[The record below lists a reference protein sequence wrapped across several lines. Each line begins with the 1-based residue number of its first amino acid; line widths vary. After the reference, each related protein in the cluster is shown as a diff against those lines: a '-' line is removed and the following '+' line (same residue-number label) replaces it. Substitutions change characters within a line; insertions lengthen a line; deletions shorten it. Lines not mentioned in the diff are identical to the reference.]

1 MSWGTPPSIRFDLLE
16 VLEMSQKHRLDALRG
31 LRALVLAAA
40 LLLLPVAAVQAQ
52 GVQGQ
57 LRTVTITEPG
67 PDNATGADPFRTSNQ
82 FSVVKFTHDGASG
95 SYFINS
101 TGADINGSS
110 FIGSSS
116 QTSGEVMVG
125 FNQETA
131 HNVGVVVFQTRINV
145 TVQSQ
150 QNPTIFYD
158 KSPPTFTVQTIAFE
172 GGEDTTT
179 GQTFSSGTT
188 YYTNKDSFTLT
199 GQVQDQ
205 PTGGG
210 CTSDLVEFAYTGT
223 SAPAPFNG
231 ADDNTFTGT
240 INLDQR
246 DGEYL
251 IDLTA
256 KDSFTGGNDDATS
269 QPNVSL
275 PLRIRVVRDTVPPA
289 IEKVEIIKNP
299 GTATQTIQTA
309 GPDVFVGPGTIQI
322 RVTMSEKMESPPRL
336 TVQQANGVEIQTSIL
351 TNATVDDRIFTF
363 QYSVIGAETQNG
375 PAQVSITGA
384 YDGPGGEADFGHDLA
399 KNPIQD
405 TDPLRTIA
413 QAFKVDTIAPD
424 LIRFENP
431 DDPASVVSVPKDGS
445 KVGRASFPDI
455 MRVYVDDY
463 DSTDR
468 TVLTKDNASG
478 VDFSNLNQVA
488 SGGSSAPTSGIS
500 IVLQGP
506 NGQVQG
512 TLSVSPPNGIF
523 LQLPDWRD
531 PSLNLPNFTDVDGDG
546 EADPVEGTWTIRV
559 GVSDRVGN
567 GATHTII
574 FTVDT
579 TPVNAGDVEVLL
591 TPAPTSGNPL
601 PQTGTCVGQLLL
613 GGKDAGGGT
622 FPSITATVRSTWSP
636 ARSTLEFLSQV
647 DGTNS
652 VPVKFDSDAPTVDT
666 TSVTITN
673 LRRPGLPAATDDWPR
688 PNDPVPAQYVPVG
701 YLDPRI
707 GQFDGK
713 YLIRFTPSDDVG
725 NKGVRRAGVNV
736 PYLDY
741 EITLDTIDPYTA
753 WTFPPANGA
762 INVPLRN
769 ADAVIVDPVSPFNGN
784 EGCGVDTAATEI
796 EMFLE
801 RSYQPNAFDQS
812 YLELAQNPGDAV
824 DGRRI
829 RTVLKFIHDPNNFDP
844 TIPSFNPDDD
854 TYRVLVE
861 IVDSNN
867 VVRSL
872 KDDGTMDGIYSIAVD
887 PVDKGGNDL
896 TDTVLRQG
904 VQNPGTYYGL
914 NPSAVS
920 TRNLVKFFFLL
931 DTVPPEMVVQDFPDG
946 SNIGG
951 AAFTIKGDTIDLSAR
966 QDADGA
972 SRQGGAGIDRVT
984 YRLQVVDENGV
995 PIQNVAAAEDPN
1007 NPGEY
1012 FPQKTNPVIDWTKA
1026 NLAAIRNLGAGNGDY
1041 GTDPVRTTTRPM
1053 DAAFA
1058 ESPRERRSWT
1068 ILGQLPDV
1076 DHLLKPRQMRNP
1088 NNPADGP
1095 QTATAK
1101 DYYRLAIRSYDRAGN
1116 YTEVLRR
1123 VVINLDT
1130 LRPPILVSPACGTHL
1145 NKRTLTFKWNAA
1157 QGAVKYAFQYLDPQ
1171 GNQFDRTITGQEL
1184 LLTLSK
1190 EGTYRWRV
1198 ASIDAAGNQGAYGDW
1213 CDLHIDLT
1221 PPRLI
1226 AWSFRDPVQDQPR
1239 TGVQNLGQFELLLT
1253 FDETLDTTKKL
1264 GVTFDPIGSVG
1275 AGAQTV
1281 TTSTFTGANWSG
1293 TATIPTDAVPKDWD
1307 GTASLYIKGATDLA
1321 GNTLGQADSM
1331 RTFEIDT
1338 GPYFETRF
1346 FVSPFK
1352 DDELMLIVRATEA
1365 LNAAPTLT
1373 FEQGLSFLNAQTASF
1388 HQVHGQP
1395 GLYYITLKLQSTLAS
1410 AVTLKLSGTDL
1421 DGNTAN
1427 RTLTFDIVRPSR
1439 DSAGTSAMTAD
1450 GTMALVVPR
1459 QANAALGTIYLFPPT
1474 AAAGEQ
1480 AMSSSLTAAGVPAG
1494 QTGGALDGELVAV
1507 SDLHDVQPHG
1517 LAFDQ
1522 PATVRAKVDAL
1533 PEGVRASQVGI
1544 YAWYR
1549 DRWQL
1554 LPGGVADGW
1563 VQGRT
1568 AALTPMKVAADVVPP
1583 KVEARDF
1590 ADGDLL
1596 SSSKP
1601 ELRLRVTDGGSG
1613 VGKDGLRLTVDGK
1626 AVDFDFDEATGELFW
1641 KASAELAPGS
1651 HDIAL
1656 TAVDRSGNQATGF
1669 AAAVTTPAG
1678 FGFEHAVMPYPNPAR
1693 SQTMLR
1699 CRLTQVTETD
1709 SILLRV
1715 YDGAGRLVF
1724 KESRDVNPA
1733 PGAVITAD
1741 PVQDFRWDLVNMRGR
1756 RVAQGVYFYRLRPK
1770 HRDGSWGPQVEGKI
1784 AVLR

>member
-1 MSWGTPPSIRFDLLE
+1 
-16 VLEMSQKHRLDALRG
+16 MSQKHRLESLRG
-31 LRALVLAAA
+31 LRTLMVAAFV
-40 LLLLPVAAVQAQ
+40 LLLPLATVQAQ

-57 LRTVTITEPG
+57 LRTVTITDPA

-82 FSVVKFTHDGASG
+82 FAVVKFTHDGASG

-150 QNPTIFYD
+150 ANPTFFYD
-158 KSPPTFTVQTIAFE
+158 KSPPTFNVQSIAFE
-172 GGEDTTT
+172 GGEDGANT
-179 GQTFSSGTT
+179 GQTFNSATT

-210 CTSDLVEFAYTGT
+210 CTSDQVEFSYTGT

-231 ADDNTFTGT
+231 VEDGTFAGT
-240 INLDQR
+240 VNLDQR
-246 DGEYL
+246 DGEYQ

-256 KDSFTGGNDDATS
+256 KDSFTGGNDDTTS

-275 PLRIRVVRDTVPPA
+275 PLRIRVVRDTLPPA

-299 GTATQTIQTA
+299 GTDTQTVHTA

-322 RVTMSEKMESPPRL
+322 RVTMSEKMELAPRL
-336 TVQQANGVEIQTSIL
+336 TVQQANGVEIQTSIM
-351 TNATVDDRIFTF
+351 TNLTVDDRVFTY
-363 QYSVIGAETQNG
+363 QYSVIGAENQNG
-375 PAQVSITGA
+375 PAQVAITGA
-384 YDGPGGEADFGHDLA
+384 YDGQGGEADFGHDLA

-405 TDPLRTIA
+405 SDPLRTIA

-424 LIRFENP
+424 LIRFANP
-431 DDPASVVSVPKDGS
+431 NDPSAVVSVPADGA
-445 KVGRASFPDI
+445 KIGRAAFPEI
-455 MRVYVDDY
+455 MRVYVEDY
-463 DSTDR
+463 DSTTR

-478 VDFSNLNQVA
+478 VDFTNLN
-488 SGGSSAPTSGIS
+488 SGGSTGTSAPTSGVSIS
-500 IVLQGP
+500 LSGP
-506 NGQVQG
+506 NGPVQG
-512 TLSVSPPNGIF
+512 TLSVSPPNGVF
-523 LQLPDWRD
+523 LQLPDWED
-531 PSLNLPNFTDVDGDG
+531 PSLNLPNFTDTDGDG
-546 EADPVEGTWTIRV
+546 VADPAEGTWTMTV
-559 GVSDRVGN
+559 GVVDRVGN
-567 GATHTII
+567 NATHTII

-579 TPVNAGDVEVLL
+579 TPVNAGDVEVWL
-591 TPAPTSGNPL
+591 TPAPTSGNPI
-601 PQTGTCVGQLLL
+601 PQTGTCVGQTLL
-613 GGKDAGGGT
+613 GGKDQGGGT
-622 FPSITATVRSTWSP
+622 FPSISATVRSTWSP
-636 ARSTLEFLSQV
+636 ARSVLEFLSQV

-652 VPVKFDSDAPTVDT
+652 VPVKYDSDTPTVDT
-666 TSVTITN
+666 TSVTIAN

-688 PNDPVPAQYVPVG
+688 PNPAVPAQYVPVG

-741 EITLDTIDPYTA
+741 EITIDTIDPYTA

-762 INVPLRN
+762 INVPLRQ
-769 ADAVIVDPVSPFNGN
+769 ADAVLVDPVSPFNGN

-796 EMFLE
+796 EMFIE
-801 RSYQPNAFDQS
+801 RAYQPNNFDQS

-854 TYRVLVE
+854 TYRVLIELVNS
-861 IVDSNN
+861 SNI
-867 VVRSL
+867 VRSL

-896 TDTVLRQG
+896 TDTILRQG
-904 VQNPGTYYGL
+904 VQNPGNYYGL
-914 NPSAVS
+914 NPSSVS

-931 DTVPPEMVVQDFPDG
+931 DTVPPEMVVQNFPDG

-951 AAFTIKGDTIDLSAR
+951 ETFVIKGDTIDLSAR

-972 SRQGGAGIDRVT
+972 SRQGGSGIARVS

-995 PIQNVAAAEDPN
+995 PIQAVAAAEDPN

-1012 FPQKTNPVIDWTKA
+1012 FPEKKNPVVDWTSA
-1026 NLAAIRNLGAGNGDY
+1026 SLAAIRNLGTGNQDY

-1053 DAAFA
+1053 DAGFA
-1058 ESPRERRSWT
+1058 ESPRERRTWT
-1068 ILGQLPDV
+1068 VLGQLPDK
-1076 DHLLKPRQMRNP
+1076 DHLLKPRQARSSSD
-1088 NNPADGP
+1088 PADGP

-1116 YTEVLRR
+1116 YTEVVRR

-1130 LRPPILVSPACGTHL
+1130 LRPPILTEPPCGKYL
-1145 NKRTLTFKWNAA
+1145 NKRTITFKWNVA
-1157 QGAVKYAFQYLDPQ
+1157 QGAIKYAFQYVDPQ
-1171 GNQFDRTITGQEL
+1171 GNELNRTITGQEL

-1198 ASIDAAGNQGAYGDW
+1198 ASIDAAGNQGAYGEW
-1213 CDLHIDLT
+1213 CELHLDLT
-1221 PPRLI
+1221 APKLI
-1226 AWSFRDPVQDQPR
+1226 QWSFRDPVQDQPR

-1253 FDETLDTTKKL
+1253 FDETLDTTKAI
-1264 GVTFDPIGSVG
+1264 GVSFDPIGSIG
-1275 AGAQTV
+1275 APAQVV
-1281 TTSTFTGANWSG
+1281 TTTAFTGANWSG
-1293 TATIPTDAVPKDWD
+1293 TAKIPTDAIPKEWD
-1307 GTASLYIKGATDLA
+1307 GTASLVITGVTDLA
-1321 GNTLGQADSM
+1321 GNVLGLNDSM

-1338 GPYFETRF
+1338 GPFFETRF

-1352 DDELMLIVRATEA
+1352 NDELMLIVKATEA
-1365 LNAAPTLT
+1365 LSAAPTLT
-1373 FEQGLSFLNAQTASF
+1373 FEQGLSFLNAQTVNF
-1388 HQVHGQP
+1388 NPVHGQS
-1395 GLYYITLKLQSTLAS
+1395 GLYYMTLKLNSTLATT
-1410 AVTLKLSGTDL
+1410 VTLKLSGTDL

-1427 RTLTFDIVRPSR
+1427 RTMSFDIVHPTR
-1439 DSAGTSAMTAD
+1439 DSTGTNAMTAD
-1450 GTMALVVPR
+1450 GTMALTVPR
-1459 QANAALGTIYLFPPT
+1459 QASSALGAIYLFPPSPST
-1474 AAAGEQ
+1474 GTGT
-1480 AMSSSLTAAGVPAG
+1480 MSSSLQAAGVPSGEAG
-1494 QTGGALDGELVAV
+1494 GELGDELVPVA
-1507 SDLHDVQPHG
+1507 DLHDVQPHG
-1517 LAFDQ
+1517 MVFEQA
-1522 PATVRAKVDAL
+1522 ATIRAKLGTL
-1533 PEGVRASQVGI
+1533 PEGVRPSQVGV
-1544 YAWYR
+1544 YAWHQN
-1549 DRWQL
+1549 RWHL
-1554 LPGGVADGW
+1554 LPGGTADGW
-1563 VQGRT
+1563 VQGST

-1583 KVEARDF
+1583 SIEAKDF
-1590 ADGDLL
+1590 QDGDFV
-1596 SSSKP
+1596 STSKP
-1601 ELRLRVTDGGSG
+1601 ELRLRVRDEGSG
-1613 VGKDGLRLTVDGK
+1613 LRKADLRLSVDGK
-1626 AVDFDFDEATGELFW
+1626 SVPFAWDESTGEITW
-1641 KASAELAPGS
+1641 KAGSELAAGS
-1651 HDIAL
+1651 HEIVLSARDQA
-1656 TAVDRSGNQATGF
+1656 GNESTSF
-1669 AAAVTTPAG
+1669 AAAITTPAG
-1678 FGFEHAVMPYPNPAR
+1678 FGFEHAVVPYPNPAR
-1693 SQTMLR
+1693 SQTQLR
-1699 CRLTQVTETD
+1699 CRLTQVGETD

-1715 YDGAGRLVF
+1715 YDASGRLVF

-1733 PGAVITAD
+1733 SSVATVTD
-1741 PVQDFRWDLVNMRGR
+1741 PVQDFRWDLVNMRNR